1 MHRIIRILVVIG
13 LALGFIGCQTFNV
26 RTDWDPAHQFDVF
39 QRYFWVEPPE
49 VEGASPFADNTLLR
63 KRVRF
68 TLEAK
73 LEERGFQQ
81 TEERSNADFLVSY
94 SVILEERLKING
106 YYAGGGGGYNRGRYG
121 GFGTIHSTASIRE
134 YQESTLIIDFLD
146 PNNDDLVW
154 RGWGTG
160 IVRTRDRNKRRDRLE
175 KGIAAILEKF
185 PPRED

>member
-1 MHRIIRILVVIG
+1 MPMFIRMVAVIG
-13 LALGFIGCQTFNV
+13 LALGLIGCQTFNV
-26 RTDWDPAHQFDVF
+26 RTDWDPAQQFDVF

-81 TEERSNADFLVSY
+81 TEERSNSDFLVSY

-121 GFGTIHSTASIRE
+121 GFGTIHSTETFSHFKLDRIRHLKQLD
-134 YQESTLIIDFLD
+134 YVPFPLSHTFRVSESKPLTQ
-146 PNNDDLVW
+146 
-154 RGWGTG
+154 
-160 IVRTRDRNKRRDRLE
+160 
-175 KGIAAILEKF
+175 
-185 PPRED
+185 